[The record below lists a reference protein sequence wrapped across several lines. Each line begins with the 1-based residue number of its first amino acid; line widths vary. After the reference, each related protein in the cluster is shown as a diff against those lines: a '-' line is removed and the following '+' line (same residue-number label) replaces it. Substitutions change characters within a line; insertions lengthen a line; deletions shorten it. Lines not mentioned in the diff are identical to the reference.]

1 MLIFVLISDNPP
13 RSAMLSAGCQCLKYC
28 SFKNERKCCCCCS
41 SKRGRVVI
49 LMRSVQIFPQAALFA
64 NAKMVYVGKFRVQKY
79 GHCETPRNH
88 RYSYFSKKT
97 RFLREQSTLD
107 YLSTQTL
114 STDKK

>member
-41 SKRGRVVI
+41 SKRGRVVL

-64 NAKMVYVGKFRVQKY
+64 NAKMVYVSKFLVENMAILRL
-79 GHCETPRNH
+79 HETTDIPT
-88 RYSYFSKKT
+88 FLKKPA
-97 RFLREQSTLD
+97 F
-107 YLSTQTL
+107 
-114 STDKK
+114 